1 MNEEERESEE
11 VDVEPYEGEPDF
23 DDSPTRQVAGQDDL
37 GDLQDDEEV
46 SDA

>member
-23 DDSPTRQVAGQDDL
+23 VDSPTAQTDD
-37 GDLQDDEEV
+37 QDEEDD
-46 SDA
+46 DA

>member
-23 DDSPTRQVAGQDDL
+23 VDSPTIQYQGDEDVAR
-37 GDLQDDEEV
+37 QDDEE
-46 SDA
+46 DDNA